1 MKKIMR
7 KLLAGLATILP
18 VVITA
23 YVLYWLATSAEKLL
37 GGAIRLTLP
46 EGWYWPGMGIAAGIV
61 LIFVVGLLMQ
71 AWIVKSLVAWGER
84 VVLRIP
90 FIKTV
95 YGAVRDLMGFVT
107 QGRDPALRQ
116 VVAVKIG
123 DENLKLI
130 GFVTREDLTDFP
142 GAIGGQDMIA
152 VYLPMSYQLGGYTV
166 IVPRSA
172 VQPVDMSLEEATR
185 FVLTGGVTAGPSA
198 PQGATSKGTKKGR
211 GQGNFDES

>member
-18 VVITA
+18 VLITA
-23 YVLYWLATSAEKLL
+23 YLLYWLAKSAEKSL
-37 GGAIRLTLP
+37 GSLIRLVLP

-71 AWIVKSLVAWGER
+71 AWGIRSLVAWVER
-84 VVLRIP
+84 LVLKIP

-95 YGAVRDLMGFVT
+95 FGAVRDLIGFIT
-107 QGRDPALRQ
+107 QRKDSGLRQ
-116 VVAVKIG
+116 VVAVTIG
-123 DENLKLI
+123 DNNMQLI
-130 GFVTREDLTDFP
+130 GFVTREDLAGLP
-142 GAIGGQDMIA
+142 EEIGGQDKIA

-185 FVLTGGVTAGPSA
+185 FVLTGGVTAGSPA
-198 PQGATSKGTKKGR
+198 PEGTSNKKR
-211 GQGNFDES
+211 KS